1 MSTLSTRLRSP
12 EHRLSAAALVFF
24 AGLAFLVLHP
34 LLFSNGVKVAG
45 YDFFNYN
52 WNFWWIR
59 HALTTPGLNVYE
71 SDFAMFPYVTNY
83 GYHALTLIW
92 YPFWALIE
100 PLVGT
105 LTAVNVIIFVAC
117 TLNGWLFFVLLR
129 RERVA
134 PALALIGG
142 ATLQVSP
149 ILRYFY
155 YNTHLNLMDWFWLP
169 AQLLLWGQIV
179 RAVEARRVRRAVL
192 WAIVQ
197 GATLWGVLL
206 TDLQF
211 PIFTAF
217 LLVPYVLF
225 TLWGARRR
233 LPLIG
238 VGVVVAAVALPLAW
252 FLGPLPYIL
261 RFSGTLAPGSVED
274 RPGIPPAGFLSM
286 SATWWEWSSPSL
298 GAFVTVVLALTLV
311 AGFFLRRRA
320 RPIRWFW
327 FALAIPPLLLA
338 LGPTLAIGET
348 TIALPPFRLLYTL
361 TNGMFKMPWRLA
373 PIFIIAALIFAGKTW
388 TPTFQHMGA
397 GRIFALGGAFLLLF
411 ADVRL
416 YESAPLQD
424 TPVDYAFYHAIG
436 DEPYDEVILEVPTGA
451 ATGDVILGDPRATQ
465 LQWYG
470 IFHHKR
476 MINGFIS
483 RAPLENYW
491 YLLTDD
497 PMLSWLG
504 QRRPLEPE
512 TVEAQLRQRITDW
525 RIGYIVVHRD
535 LIGRDSPTVQE
546 ILGYFNSLGDL
557 LCPYTVE
564 GDAAVYRTSWH
575 PDGCSPRTPPQTS
588 PGVYTLDIGSPG
600 DEGFIGWGWH
610 YQEQVGGLTLRWA
623 GAYPQTLVYLD
634 LPPGAYAVDLA
645 AQAYWQPRQLRL
657 LVDGVPL
664 GNSVTVA
671 VDSLREYSF
680 IIPADVIGAGKGVT
694 LALDYDAVVVPADV
708 AQSGDTRGL
717 AVAVD
722 WIRFTQQTEQ

>member
-1 MSTLSTRLRSP
+1 MRTATTSHQPPEFRLR
-12 EHRLSAAALVFF
+12 AAALICF
-24 AGLAFLVLHP
+24 AGLALLVLYP
-34 LLFSNGVKVAG
+34 LIFNSGLKTAG

-52 WNFWWIR
+52 WNFWWVR

-71 SDFAMFPYVTNY
+71 SDFAMFPYLTNY
-83 GYHALTLIW
+83 GYHALTLVW
-92 YPFWALIE
+92 YPLWALIE
-100 PLVGT
+100 PFVGT
-105 LTAVNVIIFVAC
+105 LTAVNAIIFVAC

-134 PALALIGG
+134 PALALIAG
-142 ATLQVSP
+142 AALQVAP

-155 YNTHLNLMDWFWLP
+155 FNTHLNLMDWFWLP

-179 RAVEARRVRRAVL
+179 RAVEARRIGHAVA
-192 WAIVQ
+192 WAVVQ

-217 LLVPYVLF
+217 LLVPYVLL
-225 TLWGARRR
+225 TLWRTRRR
-233 LPLIG
+233 IQVIS
-238 VGVVVAAVALPLAW
+238 VGVIVAAVALPLAW
-252 FLGPLPYIL
+252 FFGPLPYIL
-261 RFSGTLAPGSVED
+261 RFTGTLAPGSVED
-274 RPGIPPAGFLSM
+274 RPGIPPERLLSM
-286 SATWWEWSSPSL
+286 SPTWWEWSTPSL
-298 GAFVTVVLALTLV
+298 GAFVIVVLVITLI
-311 AGFFLRRRA
+311 AGFFIRLRA

-327 FALAIPPLLLA
+327 LALAIPPLLLA
-338 LGPTLAIGET
+338 LGPNLVIGDSV
-348 TIALPPFRLLYTL
+348 IALPPFRLLYSL

-373 PIFIIAALIFAGKTW
+373 PIFIIAALIFVGQAW
-388 TPTFQHMGA
+388 TPYFRRTNA
-397 GRIFALGGAFLLLF
+397 GRVFAPVVILLLLF

-416 YESAPLQD
+416 FETAPLQD
-424 TPVDYAFYHAIG
+424 APVDYAFYHAIG

-451 ATGDVILGDPRATQ
+451 ATGDVILGDPRATK

-470 IFHHKR
+470 VIHHKR

-491 YLLTDD
+491 YMLTDD

-512 TVEAQLRQRITDW
+512 NVEAQLRQRIPDW
-525 RIGYIVVHRD
+525 RIGYVVIHRD
-535 LIGRDSPTVQE
+535 LIGRDSSTVQE

-564 GDAAVYRTSWH
+564 GDAMVYRTSWH
-575 PDGCSPRTPPQTS
+575 PDGCPARTPPQTS
-588 PGVYTLDIGSPG
+588 PGVYTIDIGSPG

-610 YQEQVGGLTLRWA
+610 YPEPVGGLTLRWT
-623 GAYPQTLVYLD
+623 GAYPQTLAYVD
-634 LPPGAYAVDLA
+634 LPPGEYLVELA
-645 AQAYWQPRQLRL
+645 AQAYWEPRQLSL
-657 LVDGVPL
+657 LVNGAPL
-664 GNSVTVA
+664 GDPVTVS
-671 VDSLREYSF
+671 VDALSNYTF
-680 IIPADVIGAGKGVT
+680 DIPPGVISDGKGVT
-694 LALDYDAVVVPADV
+694 LALDYDAVVVPAEV
-708 AQSGDTRGL
+708 ADSGDTRSL